1 MNRHGPTLRLFALLF
16 LFITGAGLAPAV
28 LAQDALQEARTAFR
42 NGEIDQAID
51 LLVDLTQDPGIDK
64 QTQAD
69 VYTVLGRAYVAKR
82 NTDEAKEA
90 MAKLLKLEPPLIELD
105 PVRETPQL
113 MRAYY
118 EARYELCGSYTVDPR
133 CGSDEGP
140 QVKTLAVADFT
151 NAATSD
157 HETYDPMR
165 QGVASL
171 LVGQLN
177 AGIDLKV
184 VERERIQWLLDELE
198 LQRDA
203 TVVDQSTA
211 VRVGRLMGAT
221 HVIFGTFY
229 VQKRFLSRKMVLQAR
244 IVDVETGEILR
255 SENVSGKP
263 KNVYGLAEDLGL
275 KMAQAINVT
284 LASVEEDPVRR
295 FTKSLDAMMAYSR
308 GEAFMERGA
317 YQEAREKFL
326 EALSYDPQFTL
337 ARIKA
342 DTVEPMLLASA
353 N

>member
-1 MNRHGPTLRLFALLF
+1 MNRHRPFRRLLLLALL
-16 LFITGAGLAPAV
+16 LTAGGLVPAAQ
-28 LAQDALQEARTAFR
+28 AQDALEEARAAFR
-42 NGEIDQAID
+42 NGEIDQAIT
-51 LLVDLTQDPGIDK
+51 LLVGLTQDPAIDK
-64 QTQAD
+64 ETKAE

-82 NTDEAKEA
+82 RADEAKQA
-90 MAKLLKLEPPLIELD
+90 MAKLLELEPPFIELD

-133 CGSDEGP
+133 CGQDEGP
-140 QVKTLAVADFT
+140 RVKTLAVADFT
-151 NAATSD
+151 NAATVD
-157 HETYDPMR
+157 HETYDPLR
-165 QGVASL
+165 QGIASL

-177 AGIDLKV
+177 AGVDLKV

-198 LQRDA
+198 LQRNA
-203 TVVDQSTA
+203 AVVDQSTA
-211 VRVGRLMGAT
+211 VRVGRLLGAT

-255 SENVSGKP
+255 SESVTGKP
-263 KNVYGLAEDLGL
+263 GDVYDLAEDLGL

-284 LASVEEDPVRR
+284 LANVADDPVRR
-295 FTKSLDAMMAYSR
+295 FTKSLDAMMAYAR
-308 GEAFMERGA
+308 GEAFLERGA
-317 YQEAREKFL
+317 YREAREKFL

-342 DTVEPMLLASA
+342 DSVEPMLLASS